1 MGNKRLVRCYLINL
15 NMPTRR
21 ISVYLDSIFFLLQNQ
36 ELMVDIV
43 NLIVISI
50 IEINDRNV
58 IRMFLFKFMF
68 VVIFSNNMD
77 LIF

>member
-1 MGNKRLVRCYLINL
+1 
-15 NMPTRR
+15 MPTRR